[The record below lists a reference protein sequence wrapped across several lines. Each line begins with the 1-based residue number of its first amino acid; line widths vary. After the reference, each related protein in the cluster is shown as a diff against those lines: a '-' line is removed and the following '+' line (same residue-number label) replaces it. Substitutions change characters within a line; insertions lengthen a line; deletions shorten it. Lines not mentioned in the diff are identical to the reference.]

1 MVNRQRKIL
10 KYIYKHPRSTHSTII
25 REFPDFMEY
34 KDASIEYL
42 IISNEYIDP
51 EKAQED
57 KLLQEASK
65 LRISIPE
72 TYKYVEEHM
81 PKDKLVSVPDPSDHK
96 FYSTNLKFQE
106 YLEKRRHEAFRFW
119 IPYGLT
125 TLIAAL
131 SVIFEILNFIHGN

>member
-10 KYIYKHPRSTHSTII
+10 KYIYKNPGVTLSTIL
-25 REFPDFMEY
+25 REFPDFKKYET
-34 KDASIEYL
+34 ASLDYL
-42 IISNEYIDP
+42 SIDNKYIDP

-65 LRISIPE
+65 LRISIQE

-81 PKDKLVSVPDPSDHK
+81 PKDKLISVPDPSDHK

-106 YLEKRRHEAFRFW
+106 YLENRRHEACLFW
-119 IPYGLT
+119 IPYVIT
-125 TLIAAL
+125 TAIAIM
-131 SVIFEILNFIHGN
+131 SVIMQFLN